1 MAGCMYC
8 SREEENKYPAY
19 VVSEDLLSAFIEG
32 DNDWRTQYYIMK
44 ESIGGIS
51 TNYVYT
57 DAWVLSKVKGWEYGY
72 KESSDHFM
80 FRTAEAYLNAAEA
93 AAYSGIGRNK
103 LRELSQQKNCPF
115 AVWLGGKLYII
126 REKLDDFTDKQFK
139 I

>member
-1 MAGCMYC
+1 MK
-8 SREEENKYPAY
+8 SNENIKTA
-19 VVSEDLLSAFIEG
+19 V
-32 DNDWRTQYYIMK
+32 TQK
-44 ESIGGIS
+44 EIPI
-51 TNYVYT
+51 
-57 DAWVLSKVKGWEYGY
+57 WE
-72 KESSDHFM
+72 KKWLTLE
-80 FRTAEAYLNAAEA
+80 EA

>member
-1 MAGCMYC
+1 MKNNKNIETAVK
-8 SREEENKYPAY
+8 ENDVP
-19 VVSEDLLSAFIEG
+19 I
-32 DNDWRTQYYIMK
+32 
-44 ESIGGIS
+44 
-51 TNYVYT
+51 
-57 DAWVLSKVKGWEYGY
+57 WE
-72 KESSDHFM
+72 KKCLTLE
-80 FRTAEAYLNAAEA
+80 EA

>member
-1 MAGCMYC
+1 MNKNKNIETAVK
-8 SREEENKYPAY
+8 ENDVP
-19 VVSEDLLSAFIEG
+19 I
-32 DNDWRTQYYIMK
+32 
-44 ESIGGIS
+44 
-51 TNYVYT
+51 
-57 DAWVLSKVKGWEYGY
+57 WE
-72 KESSDHFM
+72 KKCLTLE
-80 FRTAEAYLNAAEA
+80 EA

>member
-1 MAGCMYC
+1 MK
-8 SREEENKYPAY
+8 SNENIKAA
-19 VVSEDLLSAFIEG
+19 V
-32 DNDWRTQYYIMK
+32 TQNEVPI
-44 ESIGGIS
+44 
-51 TNYVYT
+51 
-57 DAWVLSKVKGWEYGY
+57 WE
-72 KESSDHFM
+72 KNCLTLE
-80 FRTAEAYLNAAEA
+80 EA

>member
-1 MAGCMYC
+1 MNNNKNIETAVK
-8 SREEENKYPAY
+8 ENDVP
-19 VVSEDLLSAFIEG
+19 I
-32 DNDWRTQYYIMK
+32 
-44 ESIGGIS
+44 
-51 TNYVYT
+51 
-57 DAWVLSKVKGWEYGY
+57 WE
-72 KESSDHFM
+72 KKCLTLE
-80 FRTAEAYLNAAEA
+80 EA